1 MQACRPY
8 GIGSGYDK
16 NVQKM
21 KHGNII
27 LAMAA
32 AATLFSCMKE
42 QADGPSGGVDASGIS
57 FYLVPAG
64 YDAVSGIGYD
74 GSILSS
80 RSAGPEGGYD
90 RVEFAVVDTEGAV
103 VTDLKG
109 YYDSGTS
116 SINIEGLYEGDYRLL
131 VLGVKGEYGK
141 DDVTFRRIENDSDI
155 WITFPENPDRPLAAE
170 YFHSST
176 PFRVRRVHTGDG
188 DSFEADIRSGI
199 VQKRIVG
206 RLDFS
211 FVFGNPYTE
220 SALESAA
227 VLLESPEF
235 YTGFSARGEFSGK
248 SKGADILL
256 DAAGAREFLFFP
268 TAGDG
273 KVSGE
278 THLQTRDYRGICA
291 ERSYTFSPVGISPN
305 RISRVTVEAVH
316 PDDET
321 GTMFITEKHYGKGGH
336 GTILGDDEHH
346 SVYTDAS
353 QRRFNTSEPLQIS
366 VEEGRLHVR
375 FYSPKPLSDVLVKAV
390 LPGTDGEY
398 VDLAWFDRIPAFAD
412 FYETLPMVRRTALYR
427 SESGRLVEIP
437 ATDVR
442 EISVAGFKV
451 ESEDPYWS
459 KLQDIRH
466 GWNITFSLYGGD
478 PDREDGGPAGNWMG
492 IRPVHCREAV
502 ALFLNFTYMIDM
514 PEHEEILYANQDRL
528 YGNGG
533 PDDKVTPDTVLAQ
546 MRQERSINVGLVYT
560 GNGVLGLGG
569 GNVFGAY
576 QGGWFNHYTSEYACE
591 VMFHEL
597 GHVMGYSHSS
607 AFTYGPWAQELMNR
621 FYVSHI
627 SSLPVESPEYQDR
640 RNSPYLYATQPKGTS
655 GHLTRMGQAEICGAE

>member
-1 MQACRPY
+1 
-8 GIGSGYDK
+8 
-16 NVQKM
+16 M
-21 KHGNII
+21 KFRNMI
-27 LAMAA
+27 LMSMASAA
-32 AATLFSCMKE
+32 AAVSCTRENGVVTLP
-42 QADGPSGGVDASGIS
+42 GPLGEGIS
-57 FYLVPAG
+57 FTLSPEDYADAGAGNSGPAQ
-64 YDAVSGIGYD
+64 
-74 GSILSS
+74 LT
-80 RSAGPEGGYD
+80 SAGPDGYD
-90 RVEFAVVDTEGAV
+90 RVEFAVIDMDGKAV
-103 VTDLKG
+103 GGLKG
-109 YYDSGTS
+109 FYDQQS
-116 SINIEGLYEGDYRLL
+116 SSVNIEGLREGSYSLL
-131 VLGVKGEYGK
+131 VLGVKGDYEK
-141 DDVTFRRIENDSDI
+141 DGVEFFRISDVSDT
-155 WITFPENPDRPLAAE
+155 WMTFPEDMESALSAE

-176 PFRVRRVHTGDG
+176 PFSVKAVHGDDGKELVADVTGAISQRRV
-188 DSFEADIRSGI
+188 
-199 VQKRIVG
+199 VG

-211 FVFGNPYTE
+211 HEFANPHTE
-220 SALESAA
+220 SAVLSNEVILDSPRFFTGMSADGA
-227 VLLESPEF
+227 F
-235 YTGFSARGEFSGK
+235 TGTSSAGR
-248 SKGADILL
+248 IVL
-256 DAAGAREFLFFP
+256 DAAEKKEFLFMP
-268 TAGDG
+268 TVEGERI
-273 KVSGE
+273 SGE
-278 THLQTRDYRGICA
+278 NEIITRDYRGVQVRRVYSFA
-291 ERSYTFSPVGISPN
+291 GGGIAPN
-305 RISRVTVEAVH
+305 HVNGVRIEAVH

-321 GTMFITEKHYGKGGH
+321 GTMFITEKHYIKGGH
-336 GTILGDDEHH
+336 GTILSDDEHH

-412 FYETLPMVRRTALYR
+412 FYETLPMAMRTALYR

-437 ATDVR
+437 ATDAHD
-442 EISVAGFKV
+442 ISITGFKV

-514 PEHEEILYANQDRL
+514 PEHEEILHENQDRL

-533 PDDKVTPDTVLAQ
+533 PDDKVTPETVLAQ

-627 SSLPVESPEYQDR
+627 SSMPVDSPEYLDS
-640 RNSPYLYATQPKGTS
+640 RNSPYLYASQPKS
-655 GHLTRMGQAEICGAE
+655 ISEDHVRMGHAGICGAE

>member
-1 MQACRPY
+1 
-8 GIGSGYDK
+8 
-16 NVQKM
+16 M
-21 KHGNII
+21 KFRNMI
-27 LAMAA
+27 LMSMASAA
-32 AATLFSCMKE
+32 AAISCTRENGMVTLP
-42 QADGPSGGVDASGIS
+42 GPLGEGIS
-57 FYLVPAG
+57 FTLSPEDYADAGAGNSGPAQ
-64 YDAVSGIGYD
+64 
-74 GSILSS
+74 LT
-80 RSAGPEGGYD
+80 SAGPDGYD
-90 RVEFAVVDTEGAV
+90 RVEFAVIDMDGKAV
-103 VTDLKG
+103 GGLKG
-109 YYDSGTS
+109 FYDQQS
-116 SINIEGLYEGDYRLL
+116 SSVNIEGLREGSYSLL
-131 VLGVKGEYGK
+131 VLGVKGDYERDGVEFFRIS
-141 DDVTFRRIENDSDI
+141 DVSDT
-155 WITFPENPDRPLAAE
+155 WMTFPEDMESALSAE

-176 PFRVRRVHTGDG
+176 PFSVKAVHGDGGKELVADVTGAISQRRV
-188 DSFEADIRSGI
+188 
-199 VQKRIVG
+199 VG

-211 FVFGNPYTE
+211 HEFANPHTE
-220 SALESAA
+220 SAVLSNEVILDSPRFFTGMSADGA
-227 VLLESPEF
+227 F
-235 YTGFSARGEFSGK
+235 TGTSSAGR
-248 SKGADILL
+248 IVL
-256 DAAGAREFLFFP
+256 DAAEKKEFLFMP
-268 TAGDG
+268 TVEGECI
-273 KVSGE
+273 SGE
-278 THLQTRDYRGICA
+278 NEIITRDYRGVQVRRVYSFA
-291 ERSYTFSPVGISPN
+291 GAGIAPN
-305 RISRVTVEAVH
+305 HVNGVRIEAVH

-321 GTMFITEKHYGKGGH
+321 GTMFITEKHYIKGGH
-336 GTILGDDEHH
+336 GTILSDDEHH

-412 FYETLPMVRRTALYR
+412 FYETLPMSMRTALYR

-437 ATDVR
+437 ATDAHD
-442 EISVAGFKV
+442 ISITGFKV

-514 PEHEEILYANQDRL
+514 PEHEEILHENQDRL

-533 PDDKVTPDTVLAQ
+533 PDDKVTPETVLAQ

-627 SSLPVESPEYQDR
+627 SSMPVDSPEYLDS
-640 RNSPYLYATQPKGTS
+640 RNSPYLYASQPKS
-655 GHLTRMGQAEICGAE
+655 ISEDHVRMGHAGICGAE

>member
-1 MQACRPY
+1 
-8 GIGSGYDK
+8 
-16 NVQKM
+16 M
-21 KHGNII
+21 KFRNMI
-27 LAMAA
+27 LMSMASAA
-32 AATLFSCMKE
+32 AVVSCTRENGVVTLP
-42 QADGPSGGVDASGIS
+42 GPMGEGIS
-57 FYLVPAG
+57 FTLSPEDYADAG
-64 YDAVSGIGYD
+64 AGNSGPVQ
-74 GSILSS
+74 LT
-80 RSAGPEGGYD
+80 SAGPDGYD
-90 RVEFAVVDTEGAV
+90 RVEFAVIDMDGKAV
-103 VTDLKG
+103 GGLKG
-109 YYDSGTS
+109 FYDPQS
-116 SINIEGLYEGDYRLL
+116 SSVNIEGLREGSYSLL
-131 VLGVKGEYGK
+131 VLGVKGDYERDGVEFFRIS
-141 DDVTFRRIENDSDI
+141 DVSDT
-155 WITFPENPDRPLAAE
+155 WMTFPEDMESALSAE

-176 PFRVRRVHTGDG
+176 PFSVKAVHGDDGKELVADVTGAISQRRV
-188 DSFEADIRSGI
+188 
-199 VQKRIVG
+199 VG

-211 FVFGNPYTE
+211 HEFANPHTE
-220 SALESAA
+220 SAVLSNEVILDSPRFFTGMSADGA
-227 VLLESPEF
+227 F
-235 YTGFSARGEFSGK
+235 TGTSSAGR
-248 SKGADILL
+248 IVL
-256 DAAGAREFLFFP
+256 DAAEKKEFLFMP
-268 TAGDG
+268 TVEGERI
-273 KVSGE
+273 SGE
-278 THLQTRDYRGICA
+278 NEIITRDYRGVQVRRVYSFA
-291 ERSYTFSPVGISPN
+291 GAGIAPN
-305 RISRVTVEAVH
+305 HVNGVRIEAVH

-321 GTMFITEKHYGKGGH
+321 GTMFITEKHYIKGGH
-336 GTILGDDEHH
+336 GTILSDDEHH

-412 FYETLPMVRRTALYR
+412 FYETLPMAMRTALYR

-437 ATDVR
+437 ATDAHD
-442 EISVAGFKV
+442 ISITGFKV

-514 PEHEEILYANQDRL
+514 PEHEEILHENQDRL

-533 PDDKVTPDTVLAQ
+533 PDDKVTPETVLAQ

-627 SSLPVESPEYQDR
+627 SSMPVDSPEYLDS
-640 RNSPYLYATQPKGTS
+640 RNSPYLYASQPKS
-655 GHLTRMGQAEICGAE
+655 VSEGHVRMGHAGICGVE

>member
-1 MQACRPY
+1 M
-8 GIGSGYDK
+8 
-16 NVQKM
+16 
-21 KHGNII
+21 I
-27 LAMAA
+27 LAIAAA
-32 AATLFSCMKE
+32 AATVLSCAKE
-42 QADGPSGGVDASGIS
+42 PAGMQTGERHSSGIS
-57 FYLVPAG
+57 FSLSPAG
-64 YDAVSGIGYD
+64 YEDEAGGVPD
-74 GSILSS
+74 GEAY
-80 RSAGPEGGYD
+80 SAGGTRPDVGYD
-90 RVEFAVVDTEGAV
+90 RVEFAVIDMDGKAAGG
-103 VTDLKG
+103 LKG
-109 YYDSGTS
+109 FYDPQS
-116 SINIEGLYEGDYRLL
+116 SSVNIEGLREGSYSLL
-131 VLGVKGEYGK
+131 VLGVKGDYERDGVEFFRIS
-141 DDVTFRRIENDSDI
+141 DVSDT
-155 WITFPENPDRPLAAE
+155 WMTFPEDMESALSAE

-176 PFRVRRVHTGDG
+176 PFSVKAVHGDDGKELVADVTGAISQRRV
-188 DSFEADIRSGI
+188 
-199 VQKRIVG
+199 VG
-206 RLDFS
+206 RLDLSHEFA
-211 FVFGNPYTE
+211 NPHTE
-220 SALESAA
+220 SAVLSNEVILDSPRFFTGMSADGA
-227 VLLESPEF
+227 F
-235 YTGFSARGEFSGK
+235 TGTSSAGR
-248 SKGADILL
+248 IVL
-256 DAAGAREFLFFP
+256 DAAKKKEFLFMP
-268 TAGDG
+268 TVEGEHI
-273 KVSGE
+273 SGE
-278 THLQTRDYRGICA
+278 NEIITRDYRGVQVRRVYSFA
-291 ERSYTFSPVGISPN
+291 GAGIAPN
-305 RISRVTVEAVH
+305 HVNGVRIEAVH

-321 GTMFITEKHYGKGGH
+321 GTMFITEKHYIKGGH
-336 GTILGDDEHH
+336 GTILSDDEHH

-412 FYETLPMVRRTALYR
+412 FYETLPMAMRTALYR

-437 ATDVR
+437 ATDAHD
-442 EISVAGFKV
+442 ISITGFKV

-514 PEHEEILYANQDRL
+514 PEHEEILHENQDRL

-533 PDDKVTPDTVLAQ
+533 PDDKVTPETVLAQ

-627 SSLPVESPEYQDR
+627 SSMPVDSPEYLDS
-640 RNSPYLYATQPKGTS
+640 RNSPYLYASQPKS
-655 GHLTRMGQAEICGAE
+655 VSEDHVRMGHAGICGSE

>member
-1 MQACRPY
+1 MKF
-8 GIGSGYDK
+8 K
-16 NVQKM
+16 NIM
-21 KHGNII
+21 F
-27 LAMAA
+27 MAA
-32 AATLFSCMKE
+32 VSAAVSVSCIRENGVVTLPWPLDE
-42 QADGPSGGVDASGIS
+42 GIS
-57 FYLVPAG
+57 FTLSPEDYAGAGNSGPAQ
-64 YDAVSGIGYD
+64 
-74 GSILSS
+74 LT
-80 RSAGPEGGYD
+80 SAGPDGYD
-90 RVEFAVVDTEGAV
+90 RVEFAVIDMDGKAV
-103 VTDLKG
+103 GGLKG
-109 YYDSGTS
+109 FYDQQS
-116 SINIEGLYEGDYRLL
+116 SSVNIEGLREGSYSLL
-131 VLGVKGEYGK
+131 VLGVKGDYERDGVEFFRIS
-141 DDVTFRRIENDSDI
+141 DVSDT
-155 WITFPENPDRPLAAE
+155 WMTFPEDMESALSAE

-176 PFRVRRVHTGDG
+176 PFSVKAVHGDGGKELVADVTGAISQRRV
-188 DSFEADIRSGI
+188 
-199 VQKRIVG
+199 VG

-211 FVFGNPYTE
+211 HEFANPHTE
-220 SALESAA
+220 SAVLSNVVILDSPRFFTGISADGA
-227 VLLESPEF
+227 F
-235 YTGFSARGEFSGK
+235 TGTSSAGR
-248 SKGADILL
+248 IVL
-256 DAAGAREFLFFP
+256 DAAEKKEFLFMP
-268 TAGDG
+268 TVEGERI
-273 KVSGE
+273 SGE
-278 THLQTRDYRGICA
+278 NEIITRDYRGVRVRRVYSFA
-291 ERSYTFSPVGISPN
+291 GAGIAPN
-305 RISRVTVEAVH
+305 HVNGVRIEAVH

-321 GTMFITEKHYGKGGH
+321 GTMFITEKHYIKGGH
-336 GTILGDDEHH
+336 GTILSDDEHH

-412 FYETLPMVRRTALYR
+412 FYETMPMAMRTALYR

-437 ATDVR
+437 ATDAHD
-442 EISVAGFKV
+442 ISITGFKV

-514 PEHEEILYANQDRL
+514 PEHEEILHENQDRL

-533 PDDKVTPDTVLAQ
+533 PDDKVTPETVLAQ

-627 SSLPVESPEYQDR
+627 SSMPVDSPEYLDS
-640 RNSPYLYATQPKGTS
+640 RNSPYLYASQPKS
-655 GHLTRMGQAEICGAE
+655 ISEGHVRMGHAGICVAE

>member
-1 MQACRPY
+1 
-8 GIGSGYDK
+8 
-16 NVQKM
+16 M
-21 KHGNII
+21 KFRNMI
-27 LAMAA
+27 LMSMASAA
-32 AATLFSCMKE
+32 AAISCTRENGMVTLP
-42 QADGPSGGVDASGIS
+42 GPLGEGIS
-57 FYLVPAG
+57 FTLSPEDYADAGAGNSGPAQ
-64 YDAVSGIGYD
+64 
-74 GSILSS
+74 LT
-80 RSAGPEGGYD
+80 SAGPDGYD
-90 RVEFAVVDTEGAV
+90 RVEFAVIDMDGKAV
-103 VTDLKG
+103 GGLKG
-109 YYDSGTS
+109 FYDQQS
-116 SINIEGLYEGDYRLL
+116 SSVNIEGLREGSYSLL
-131 VLGVKGEYGK
+131 VLGVKGDYERDGVEFFRIS
-141 DDVTFRRIENDSDI
+141 DVSDT
-155 WITFPENPDRPLAAE
+155 WMTFPEDMESALSAE

-176 PFRVRRVHTGDG
+176 PFSVKAVHGDGGKELVADVTGAISQRRV
-188 DSFEADIRSGI
+188 
-199 VQKRIVG
+199 VG

-211 FVFGNPYTE
+211 HEFANPHTE
-220 SALESAA
+220 SAVLSNEVILDSPRFFTGMSADGA
-227 VLLESPEF
+227 F
-235 YTGFSARGEFSGK
+235 TGTSSAGR
-248 SKGADILL
+248 IVL
-256 DAAGAREFLFFP
+256 DAAEKKEFLFMP
-268 TAGDG
+268 TVEGECI
-273 KVSGE
+273 SGE
-278 THLQTRDYRGICA
+278 NEIITRDYRGVQVRRVYSFA
-291 ERSYTFSPVGISPN
+291 GAGIAPN
-305 RISRVTVEAVH
+305 HVNGVRIEAVH

-321 GTMFITEKHYGKGGH
+321 GTMFITEKHYIKGGH
-336 GTILGDDEHH
+336 GTILSDDEHH

-412 FYETLPMVRRTALYR
+412 FYETLPMSMRTALYR

-437 ATDVR
+437 ATDAHD
-442 EISVAGFKV
+442 ISITGFKV

-514 PEHEEILYANQDRL
+514 PEHEEILHENQDRL

-533 PDDKVTPDTVLAQ
+533 PDDKVTPETVLAQ

-627 SSLPVESPEYQDR
+627 SSMPVDSPEYLDS
-640 RNSPYLYATQPKGTS
+640 RNSPYLYASQPKS
-655 GHLTRMGQAEICGAE
+655 ISEGHVRMGHAGICVAE

>member
-1 MQACRPY
+1 
-8 GIGSGYDK
+8 
-16 NVQKM
+16 M
-21 KHGNII
+21 KFRNMI
-27 LAMAA
+27 LMSMASAA
-32 AATLFSCMKE
+32 AAVSCTRENGVVTLP
-42 QADGPSGGVDASGIS
+42 GPLGEGIS
-57 FYLVPAG
+57 FTLSPEDYADAGAGNSGPAQ
-64 YDAVSGIGYD
+64 
-74 GSILSS
+74 LT
-80 RSAGPEGGYD
+80 SAGPDGYD
-90 RVEFAVVDTEGAV
+90 RVEFAVIDMDGKAV
-103 VTDLKG
+103 GGLKG
-109 YYDSGTS
+109 FYDQQS
-116 SINIEGLYEGDYRLL
+116 SSVNIEGLREGSYRLL
-131 VLGVKGEYGK
+131 VLGVKGDYERDGVEFFRIS
-141 DDVTFRRIENDSDI
+141 DVSDT
-155 WITFPENPDRPLAAE
+155 WMTFPEDMESALSAE

-176 PFRVRRVHTGDG
+176 PFSVKAVHGDGGKELVADVTGAISQRRV
-188 DSFEADIRSGI
+188 
-199 VQKRIVG
+199 VG

-211 FVFGNPYTE
+211 HEFANPHTE
-220 SALESAA
+220 SAVLSNEVILDSPRFFTGMSADGA
-227 VLLESPEF
+227 F
-235 YTGFSARGEFSGK
+235 TGTSSAGR
-248 SKGADILL
+248 IVL
-256 DAAGAREFLFFP
+256 DAAEKKEFLFMP
-268 TAGDG
+268 TVEGERI
-273 KVSGE
+273 SGE
-278 THLQTRDYRGICA
+278 NEIITRDYRGVQVRRVYSFA
-291 ERSYTFSPVGISPN
+291 GGGIVPN
-305 RISRVTVEAVH
+305 HVNGVRIEAVH

-321 GTMFITEKHYGKGGH
+321 GTMFITEKHYIKGGH
-336 GTILGDDEHH
+336 GTILSDDEHH

-412 FYETLPMVRRTALYR
+412 FYETLPMAMRTALYR

-437 ATDVR
+437 ATDAHD
-442 EISVAGFKV
+442 ISITRFKV

-514 PEHEEILYANQDRL
+514 PEHEEILHENQDRL

-533 PDDKVTPDTVLAQ
+533 PDDKVTPETVLAQ

-627 SSLPVESPEYQDR
+627 SSMPVDSPEYLDS
-640 RNSPYLYATQPKGTS
+640 RNSPYLYASQPKS
-655 GHLTRMGQAEICGAE
+655 ISEDHVRMGHAGICGAE

>member
-1 MQACRPY
+1 MKFRNMILMSMASAAVAISCTRENVVVTL
-8 GIGSGYDK
+8 SGPL
-16 NVQKM
+16 
-21 KHGNII
+21 G
-27 LAMAA
+27 
-32 AATLFSCMKE
+32 E
-42 QADGPSGGVDASGIS
+42 GIS
-57 FYLVPAG
+57 FTLSPEDYADAGAGNSGPAQ
-64 YDAVSGIGYD
+64 
-74 GSILSS
+74 LT
-80 RSAGPEGGYD
+80 SAGPDGYD
-90 RVEFAVVDTEGAV
+90 RVEFAVIDMDGKAV
-103 VTDLKG
+103 GRLKG
-109 YYDSGTS
+109 FYDPQS
-116 SINIEGLYEGDYRLL
+116 SSVNIEGLREGSYSLL
-131 VLGVKGEYGK
+131 VLGVKGDYERDGVEFFRIS
-141 DDVTFRRIENDSDI
+141 DVSDT
-155 WITFPENPDRPLAAE
+155 WMTFPEDMESALSAE

-176 PFRVRRVHTGDG
+176 PFSVKAVHGDGGKELVADVTGAISQRRV
-188 DSFEADIRSGI
+188 
-199 VQKRIVG
+199 VG

-211 FVFGNPYTE
+211 HEFANPHTE
-220 SALESAA
+220 SAVLSNEVILDSPRFFTGMSADGA
-227 VLLESPEF
+227 F
-235 YTGFSARGEFSGK
+235 TGTSSAGR
-248 SKGADILL
+248 IVL
-256 DAAGAREFLFFP
+256 DAAEKKEFLFMP
-268 TAGDG
+268 TVEGERI
-273 KVSGE
+273 SGE
-278 THLQTRDYRGICA
+278 NEIITRDYRGVQVRRVYSFA
-291 ERSYTFSPVGISPN
+291 GAGIAPN
-305 RISRVTVEAVH
+305 HVNGVRIEAVH

-321 GTMFITEKHYGKGGH
+321 GTMFITEKHYIKGGH
-336 GTILGDDEHH
+336 GTILSDDEHH

-412 FYETLPMVRRTALYR
+412 FYETLPMAMRTALYR

-437 ATDVR
+437 ATDAHD
-442 EISVAGFKV
+442 ISITGFKV

-514 PEHEEILYANQDRL
+514 PEHEEILHENQDRL

-533 PDDKVTPDTVLAQ
+533 PDDKVTPETVLAQ

-627 SSLPVESPEYQDR
+627 SSMPVDSPEYLDS
-640 RNSPYLYATQPKGTS
+640 RNSPYLYASQPKS
-655 GHLTRMGQAEICGAE
+655 VSEDHVRMGHAGICGAE

>member
-1 MQACRPY
+1 
-8 GIGSGYDK
+8 
-16 NVQKM
+16 M
-21 KHGNII
+21 KFRNMI
-27 LAMAA
+27 LMSMASAA
-32 AATLFSCMKE
+32 AAISCTRENGMVTLP
-42 QADGPSGGVDASGIS
+42 GPLGEGIS
-57 FYLVPAG
+57 FTLSPEDYADAGAGNSGPAQ
-64 YDAVSGIGYD
+64 
-74 GSILSS
+74 LT
-80 RSAGPEGGYD
+80 SAGPDGYD
-90 RVEFAVVDTEGAV
+90 RVEFAVIDMDGKAV
-103 VTDLKG
+103 GGLKG
-109 YYDSGTS
+109 FYDQQS
-116 SINIEGLYEGDYRLL
+116 SSVNIEGLREGSYSLL
-131 VLGVKGEYGK
+131 VLGVKGDYERDGVEFFRIS
-141 DDVTFRRIENDSDI
+141 DVSDT
-155 WITFPENPDRPLAAE
+155 WMTFPEDMESALSAE

-176 PFRVRRVHTGDG
+176 PFSVKAVHGDGGKELVADVTGAISQRRV
-188 DSFEADIRSGI
+188 
-199 VQKRIVG
+199 VG

-211 FVFGNPYTE
+211 HEFANPHTE
-220 SALESAA
+220 SAVLSNEVILDSPRFFTGMSADGA
-227 VLLESPEF
+227 F
-235 YTGFSARGEFSGK
+235 TGTSSAGR
-248 SKGADILL
+248 IVL
-256 DAAGAREFLFFP
+256 DAAEKKEFLFMP
-268 TAGDG
+268 TVEGECI
-273 KVSGE
+273 SGE
-278 THLQTRDYRGICA
+278 NEIITRDYRGVQVRRVYSFA
-291 ERSYTFSPVGISPN
+291 GAGIAPN
-305 RISRVTVEAVH
+305 HVNGVRIEAVH

-321 GTMFITEKHYGKGGH
+321 GTMFITEKHYIKGGH
-336 GTILGDDEHH
+336 GTILSDDEHH

-412 FYETLPMVRRTALYR
+412 FYETMPMAMRTALYR

-437 ATDVR
+437 ATDAHD
-442 EISVAGFKV
+442 ISITGFKV

-514 PEHEEILYANQDRL
+514 PEHEEILHENQDRL

-533 PDDKVTPDTVLAQ
+533 PDDKVTPETVLAQ

-627 SSLPVESPEYQDR
+627 SSMPVDSPEYLDS
-640 RNSPYLYATQPKGTS
+640 RNSPYLYASQPKS
-655 GHLTRMGQAEICGAE
+655 ISEGHVRMGHAGICVAE

>member
-1 MQACRPY
+1 
-8 GIGSGYDK
+8 
-16 NVQKM
+16 M
-21 KHGNII
+21 KFRNMI
-27 LAMAA
+27 LMSMASAA
-32 AATLFSCMKE
+32 AAISCTRENGVVTLP
-42 QADGPSGGVDASGIS
+42 GPLGEGIS
-57 FYLVPAG
+57 FTLSPEDYADAG
-64 YDAVSGIGYD
+64 AGNSGPVQ
-74 GSILSS
+74 LT
-80 RSAGPEGGYD
+80 SAGPDGYD
-90 RVEFAVVDTEGAV
+90 RVEFAVIDMDGKAV
-103 VTDLKG
+103 GGLKG
-109 YYDSGTS
+109 FYDQQS
-116 SINIEGLYEGDYRLL
+116 SSVNIEGLREGSYRLL
-131 VLGVKGEYGK
+131 VLGVKGDYERDGVEFFRIS
-141 DDVTFRRIENDSDI
+141 DVSDT
-155 WITFPENPDRPLAAE
+155 WMTFPEDMESALSAE

-176 PFRVRRVHTGDG
+176 PFSVKAVHGDGGKELVADVTGAISQRRV
-188 DSFEADIRSGI
+188 
-199 VQKRIVG
+199 VG

-211 FVFGNPYTE
+211 HEFANPHTE
-220 SALESAA
+220 SAVLSNEVILDSPRFFTGMSADG
-227 VLLESPEF
+227 VF
-235 YTGFSARGEFSGK
+235 TGTSSAGR
-248 SKGADILL
+248 IVL
-256 DAAGAREFLFFP
+256 DAAEKKEFLFMP
-268 TAGDG
+268 TVEG
-273 KVSGE
+273 VRISGE
-278 THLQTRDYRGICA
+278 NEIITRDYRGVQVRRVYSFA
-291 ERSYTFSPVGISPN
+291 GAGIAPN
-305 RISRVTVEAVH
+305 HVNGVRIEAVH

-321 GTMFITEKHYGKGGH
+321 GTMFITEKHYIKGGH
-336 GTILGDDEHH
+336 GTILSDDEHH

-412 FYETLPMVRRTALYR
+412 FYETLPMAMRTALYR

-437 ATDVR
+437 ATDAHD
-442 EISVAGFKV
+442 ISITGFKV

-514 PEHEEILYANQDRL
+514 PEHEEILHENQDRL

-533 PDDKVTPDTVLAQ
+533 PDDKVTPETVLAQ

-627 SSLPVESPEYQDR
+627 SSMPVDSPEYLDS
-640 RNSPYLYATQPKGTS
+640 RNSPYLYASQPKS
-655 GHLTRMGQAEICGAE
+655 ISEDHVRMGHAGICGSE

>member
-1 MQACRPY
+1 
-8 GIGSGYDK
+8 
-16 NVQKM
+16 M
-21 KHGNII
+21 KFRNMI
-27 LAMAA
+27 LMSMASAA
-32 AATLFSCMKE
+32 AAISCTRENGMVTLP
-42 QADGPSGGVDASGIS
+42 GPLGEGIS
-57 FYLVPAG
+57 FTLSPEDYADAGAGNSGPAQ
-64 YDAVSGIGYD
+64 
-74 GSILSS
+74 LT
-80 RSAGPEGGYD
+80 SAGPDGYD
-90 RVEFAVVDTEGAV
+90 RVEFAVIDMDGKAV
-103 VTDLKG
+103 GGLKG
-109 YYDSGTS
+109 FYDQQS
-116 SINIEGLYEGDYRLL
+116 SSVNIEGLREGSYSLL
-131 VLGVKGEYGK
+131 VLGVKGDYERDGVEFFRIS
-141 DDVTFRRIENDSDI
+141 DVSDT
-155 WITFPENPDRPLAAE
+155 WMTFPEDMESALSAE

-176 PFRVRRVHTGDG
+176 PFSVKAVHGDGGKELVADVTGAISQRRV
-188 DSFEADIRSGI
+188 
-199 VQKRIVG
+199 VG

-211 FVFGNPYTE
+211 HEFANPHTE
-220 SALESAA
+220 SAVLSNEVILDSPRFFTGMSADGA
-227 VLLESPEF
+227 F
-235 YTGFSARGEFSGK
+235 TGTSSAGR
-248 SKGADILL
+248 IVL
-256 DAAGAREFLFFP
+256 DAAEKKEFLFMP
-268 TAGDG
+268 TVEGERI
-273 KVSGE
+273 SGE
-278 THLQTRDYRGICA
+278 NEIITRDYRGVQVRRVYSFA
-291 ERSYTFSPVGISPN
+291 GAGIAPN
-305 RISRVTVEAVH
+305 HVNGVRIEAVH

-321 GTMFITEKHYGKGGH
+321 GTMFITEKHYIKGGH
-336 GTILGDDEHH
+336 GTILSDDEHH

-412 FYETLPMVRRTALYR
+412 FYETLPMAMRTALYR

-437 ATDVR
+437 ATDAHD
-442 EISVAGFKV
+442 ISITGFKV

-514 PEHEEILYANQDRL
+514 PEHEEILHENQDRL

-533 PDDKVTPDTVLAQ
+533 PDDKVTPETVLAQ

-627 SSLPVESPEYQDR
+627 SSMPVDSPEYLDS
-640 RNSPYLYATQPKGTS
+640 RNSPYLYASQPKS
-655 GHLTRMGQAEICGAE
+655 ISEDHVRMGHAGICGAE

>member
-1 MQACRPY
+1 
-8 GIGSGYDK
+8 
-16 NVQKM
+16 M
-21 KHGNII
+21 K
-27 LAMAA
+27 A
-32 AATLFSCMKE
+32 
-42 QADGPSGGVDASGIS
+42 
-57 FYLVPAG
+57 
-64 YDAVSGIGYD
+64 
-74 GSILSS
+74 
-80 RSAGPEGGYD
+80 
-90 RVEFAVVDTEGAV
+90 
-103 VTDLKG
+103 
-109 YYDSGTS
+109 
-116 SINIEGLYEGDYRLL
+116 
-131 VLGVKGEYGK
+131 
-141 DDVTFRRIENDSDI
+141 
-155 WITFPENPDRPLAAE
+155 
-170 YFHSST
+170 
-176 PFRVRRVHTGDG
+176 VHTGDG
-188 DSFEADIRSGI
+188 KEFVADVTGAISQRR
-199 VQKRIVG
+199 VVG

-211 FVFGNPYTE
+211 HEFANPHTE
-220 SALESAA
+220 SAVLSNVVILDSPRFFTGMSADGA
-227 VLLESPEF
+227 F
-235 YTGFSARGEFSGK
+235 TGTSSAGR
-248 SKGADILL
+248 IVL
-256 DAAGAREFLFFP
+256 DAAEKKEFLFMP
-268 TAGDG
+268 TVEGERI
-273 KVSGE
+273 SGE
-278 THLQTRDYRGICA
+278 NEIITRDYRGVRVRRVYSFA
-291 ERSYTFSPVGISPN
+291 GAGIAPN
-305 RISRVTVEAVH
+305 HVNGVRIEAVH

-321 GTMFITEKHYGKGGH
+321 GTMFITEKHYIKGGH
-336 GTILGDDEHH
+336 GTILSDDEHH

-412 FYETLPMVRRTALYR
+412 FYETLPMAMRTALYR

-437 ATDVR
+437 ATDAQD
-442 EISVAGFKV
+442 ISITGFKV

-514 PEHEEILYANQDRL
+514 PEHEEILQENQDRL

-533 PDDKVTPDTVLAQ
+533 PDDKVTPETVLAQ

-627 SSLPVESPEYQDR
+627 SSMPVDSPEYLDS
-640 RNSPYLYATQPKGTS
+640 RNSPYLYASQPKS
-655 GHLTRMGQAEICGAE
+655 ISEGHVRMGHAGICGAE

>member
-1 MQACRPY
+1 
-8 GIGSGYDK
+8 
-16 NVQKM
+16 M
-21 KHGNII
+21 KFRNMI
-27 LAMAA
+27 LMSMASAA
-32 AATLFSCMKE
+32 AAISCTRENGVVTLP
-42 QADGPSGGVDASGIS
+42 GPLGEGIS
-57 FYLVPAG
+57 FTLSPEDYADAGAGNSGPAQ
-64 YDAVSGIGYD
+64 
-74 GSILSS
+74 LT
-80 RSAGPEGGYD
+80 SAGPDGYD
-90 RVEFAVVDTEGAV
+90 RVEFAVIDMDGKAV
-103 VTDLKG
+103 GGLKG
-109 YYDSGTS
+109 FYDQQS
-116 SINIEGLYEGDYRLL
+116 SSVNIEGLREGSYRLL
-131 VLGVKGEYGK
+131 VLGVKGDYERDGVEFFRIS
-141 DDVTFRRIENDSDI
+141 DVSDT
-155 WITFPENPDRPLAAE
+155 WMTFPEDMESALSAE

-176 PFRVRRVHTGDG
+176 PFSVKAVHGDGGKELVADVTGAISQRRV
-188 DSFEADIRSGI
+188 
-199 VQKRIVG
+199 VG

-211 FVFGNPYTE
+211 HEFANPHTE
-220 SALESAA
+220 SAVLSNEVILDSPRFFTGMSADGA
-227 VLLESPEF
+227 F
-235 YTGFSARGEFSGK
+235 TGTSSAGR
-248 SKGADILL
+248 IVL
-256 DAAGAREFLFFP
+256 DAAEKKEFLFMP
-268 TAGDG
+268 TVEGERI
-273 KVSGE
+273 SGE
-278 THLQTRDYRGICA
+278 NEIITRDYRGVQVRRVYSFA
-291 ERSYTFSPVGISPN
+291 GAGIAPN
-305 RISRVTVEAVH
+305 HVNGVRIEAVH

-321 GTMFITEKHYGKGGH
+321 GTMFITEKHYIKGGH
-336 GTILGDDEHH
+336 GTILSDDEHH

-412 FYETLPMVRRTALYR
+412 FYETLPMAMRTALYR

-437 ATDVR
+437 ATDAHD
-442 EISVAGFKV
+442 ISITGFKV

-514 PEHEEILYANQDRL
+514 PEHEEILHENQDRL

-533 PDDKVTPDTVLAQ
+533 PDDKVTPETVLAQ

-627 SSLPVESPEYQDR
+627 SSMPVDSPEYLDS
-640 RNSPYLYATQPKGTS
+640 RNSPYLYASQPKS
-655 GHLTRMGQAEICGAE
+655 ISEDHVRMGHAGICGAE

>member
-1 MQACRPY
+1 
-8 GIGSGYDK
+8 
-16 NVQKM
+16 M
-21 KHGNII
+21 KFRNMI
-27 LAMAA
+27 LMSMASAA
-32 AATLFSCMKE
+32 AAISCTRENGMVTLP
-42 QADGPSGGVDASGIS
+42 GPLGEGIS
-57 FYLVPAG
+57 FTLSPEDYADAGAGNSGPAQ
-64 YDAVSGIGYD
+64 
-74 GSILSS
+74 LT
-80 RSAGPEGGYD
+80 SAGPDGYD
-90 RVEFAVVDTEGAV
+90 RVEFAVIDMDGKAV
-103 VTDLKG
+103 GGLKG
-109 YYDSGTS
+109 FYDQQS
-116 SINIEGLYEGDYRLL
+116 SSVNIEGLREGSYRLL
-131 VLGVKGEYGK
+131 VLGVKGDYERDGVEFFRIS
-141 DDVTFRRIENDSDI
+141 DVSDT
-155 WITFPENPDRPLAAE
+155 WMTFPEDMESALSAE

-176 PFRVRRVHTGDG
+176 PFSVKAVHGDGGKELVADVTGAISQRRV
-188 DSFEADIRSGI
+188 
-199 VQKRIVG
+199 VG

-211 FVFGNPYTE
+211 HEFANPHTE
-220 SALESAA
+220 SAVLSNEVILDSSRFFTGMSADGA
-227 VLLESPEF
+227 F
-235 YTGFSARGEFSGK
+235 TGTSSAGR
-248 SKGADILL
+248 IVL
-256 DAAGAREFLFFP
+256 DAAEKKEFLFMP
-268 TAGDG
+268 TVEGERI
-273 KVSGE
+273 SGE
-278 THLQTRDYRGICA
+278 NEIITRDYRGVQVRRVYSFA
-291 ERSYTFSPVGISPN
+291 GAGIAPN
-305 RISRVTVEAVH
+305 HVNGVRIEAVH

-321 GTMFITEKHYGKGGH
+321 GTMFITEKHYIKGGH
-336 GTILGDDEHH
+336 GTILSDDEHH

-412 FYETLPMVRRTALYR
+412 FYETLPMAMRTALYR

-437 ATDVR
+437 ATDAHD
-442 EISVAGFKV
+442 ISITGFKV

-514 PEHEEILYANQDRL
+514 PEHEEILHENQDRL

-533 PDDKVTPDTVLAQ
+533 PDDKVTPETVLAQ

-627 SSLPVESPEYQDR
+627 SSMPVDSPEYLDS
-640 RNSPYLYATQPKGTS
+640 RNSPYLYASQPKS
-655 GHLTRMGQAEICGAE
+655 ISEDHVRMGHAGICGAE

>member
-1 MQACRPY
+1 
-8 GIGSGYDK
+8 
-16 NVQKM
+16 M
-21 KHGNII
+21 KFRNMI
-27 LAMAA
+27 LMSMASAA
-32 AATLFSCMKE
+32 AAVSCTRENGVVTLP
-42 QADGPSGGVDASGIS
+42 GPMGEGIS
-57 FYLVPAG
+57 FTLSPEDYADAG
-64 YDAVSGIGYD
+64 AGNSGPVQ
-74 GSILSS
+74 LT
-80 RSAGPEGGYD
+80 SAGPDGYD
-90 RVEFAVVDTEGAV
+90 RVEFAVIDMDGKAV
-103 VTDLKG
+103 GGLKG
-109 YYDSGTS
+109 FYDPQS
-116 SINIEGLYEGDYRLL
+116 SSVNIEGLREGSYSLL
-131 VLGVKGEYGK
+131 VLGVKGDYERDGVEFFRIS
-141 DDVTFRRIENDSDI
+141 DVSDT
-155 WITFPENPDRPLAAE
+155 WMTFPEDIESALSAE

-176 PFRVRRVHTGDG
+176 PFSVKAVHGDDGKELVADVTGAISQRRV
-188 DSFEADIRSGI
+188 
-199 VQKRIVG
+199 VG

-211 FVFGNPYTE
+211 HEFANPHTE
-220 SALESAA
+220 SAVLSNEVILDSPRFFTGMSADGA
-227 VLLESPEF
+227 F
-235 YTGFSARGEFSGK
+235 TGTSSAGR
-248 SKGADILL
+248 IVL
-256 DAAGAREFLFFP
+256 DAAEKKEFLFMP
-268 TAGDG
+268 TVEGERI
-273 KVSGE
+273 SGE
-278 THLQTRDYRGICA
+278 NEIITRDYRGVQVRRVYSFA
-291 ERSYTFSPVGISPN
+291 GAGIAPN
-305 RISRVTVEAVH
+305 HVNGVRIEAVH

-321 GTMFITEKHYGKGGH
+321 GTMFITEKHYIKGGH
-336 GTILGDDEHH
+336 GTILSDDEHH

-412 FYETLPMVRRTALYR
+412 FYETLPMAMRTALYR

-437 ATDVR
+437 ATDAHD
-442 EISVAGFKV
+442 ISITGFKV

-514 PEHEEILYANQDRL
+514 PEHEEILHENQDRL

-533 PDDKVTPDTVLAQ
+533 PDDKVTPETVLAQ

-627 SSLPVESPEYQDR
+627 SSMPVDSPEYLDS
-640 RNSPYLYATQPKGTS
+640 RNSPYLYASQPKS
-655 GHLTRMGQAEICGAE
+655 VSEDHVRMGHAGICGVE

>member
-1 MQACRPY
+1 
-8 GIGSGYDK
+8 
-16 NVQKM
+16 M
-21 KHGNII
+21 KFRNMI
-27 LAMAA
+27 LMSMASAA
-32 AATLFSCMKE
+32 AAISCTRENGVVTLP
-42 QADGPSGGVDASGIS
+42 GPLGEGIS
-57 FYLVPAG
+57 FTLSPEDYADAGAGNSGPAQ
-64 YDAVSGIGYD
+64 
-74 GSILSS
+74 LT
-80 RSAGPEGGYD
+80 SAGPDGYD
-90 RVEFAVVDTEGAV
+90 RVEFAVIDMDGKAV
-103 VTDLKG
+103 GGLKG
-109 YYDSGTS
+109 FYDQQS
-116 SINIEGLYEGDYRLL
+116 SSVNIEGLREGSYRLL
-131 VLGVKGEYGK
+131 VLGVKGDYERDGVEFFRIS
-141 DDVTFRRIENDSDI
+141 DVSDT
-155 WITFPENPDRPLAAE
+155 WMTFPEDMESALSAE

-176 PFRVRRVHTGDG
+176 PFSVKAVHGDGGKELVADVTGAISQRRV
-188 DSFEADIRSGI
+188 
-199 VQKRIVG
+199 VG

-211 FVFGNPYTE
+211 HEFANPHTE
-220 SALESAA
+220 SAVLSNEVILDSPRFFTGMSADGA
-227 VLLESPEF
+227 F
-235 YTGFSARGEFSGK
+235 TGTSSAGR
-248 SKGADILL
+248 IVL
-256 DAAGAREFLFFP
+256 DAAEKKKFLFMP
-268 TAGDG
+268 TVEGERI
-273 KVSGE
+273 SGE
-278 THLQTRDYRGICA
+278 NEIITRDYRGVQVRRGYSFA
-291 ERSYTFSPVGISPN
+291 GAGIAPN
-305 RISRVTVEAVH
+305 HVNEVRIEAVH

-321 GTMFITEKHYGKGGH
+321 GTMFITEKHYIKGGH
-336 GTILGDDEHH
+336 GTILSDDEHH

-412 FYETLPMVRRTALYR
+412 FYETLPMAIRTALYR

-437 ATDVR
+437 ATDAHD
-442 EISVAGFKV
+442 ISITGFKV

-514 PEHEEILYANQDRL
+514 PEHEEVLHENQDRL

-533 PDDKVTPDTVLAQ
+533 PDDKVTPETVLAQ

-627 SSLPVESPEYQDR
+627 SSMPVDSPEYLDS
-640 RNSPYLYATQPKGTS
+640 RNSPYLYASQPKS
-655 GHLTRMGQAEICGAE
+655 VSEDHVRMGHAGICGSE

>member
-1 MQACRPY
+1 MKF
-8 GIGSGYDK
+8 K
-16 NVQKM
+16 NIM
-21 KHGNII
+21 F
-27 LAMAA
+27 MAA
-32 AATLFSCMKE
+32 VSAAVSVSCIRENGVVTLPWPLDE
-42 QADGPSGGVDASGIS
+42 GIS
-57 FYLVPAG
+57 FTLSPEDYAG
-64 YDAVSGIGYD
+64 AGNSGPVQ
-74 GSILSS
+74 LT
-80 RSAGPEGGYD
+80 SAGPDGYD
-90 RVEFAVVDTEGAV
+90 RVEFAVIDMEGKAV
-103 VTDLKG
+103 GGLKG
-109 YYDSGTS
+109 FYDPQS
-116 SINIEGLYEGDYRLL
+116 SSVNIEGLREGSYSLL
-131 VLGVKGEYGK
+131 VLGVKGDYERDGVEFGRIS
-141 DDVTFRRIENDSDI
+141 DVSDT
-155 WITFPENPDRPLAAE
+155 WISFPEDMESALSAE

-176 PFRVRRVHTGDG
+176 PFSVKAVHTGDG
-188 DSFEADIRSGI
+188 KEFVADVTGTISQRR
-199 VQKRIVG
+199 VVG

-211 FVFGNPYTE
+211 HEFANPHTE
-220 SALESAA
+220 SAVLSNVVILDSPRFFTGMSADGA
-227 VLLESPEF
+227 F
-235 YTGFSARGEFSGK
+235 TGTSSAGR
-248 SKGADILL
+248 IVL
-256 DAAGAREFLFFP
+256 DAAEKKEFLFMP
-268 TAGDG
+268 TVEGERI
-273 KVSGE
+273 SGE
-278 THLQTRDYRGICA
+278 NEIITRDYRGVRVRRVYSFA
-291 ERSYTFSPVGISPN
+291 GAGIAPN
-305 RISRVTVEAVH
+305 HVNGVRIEAVH

-321 GTMFITEKHYGKGGH
+321 GTMFITEKHYIKSGH
-336 GTILGDDEHH
+336 GTILSDDEHH

-412 FYETLPMVRRTALYR
+412 FYETLPMAMRTALYR

-437 ATDVR
+437 ATDAQD
-442 EISVAGFKV
+442 ISITGFKV

-514 PEHEEILYANQDRL
+514 PEHEEILQENQDRL

-533 PDDKVTPDTVLAQ
+533 PDDKVTPETVLAQ

-627 SSLPVESPEYQDR
+627 SSMPVDSPEYLDS
-640 RNSPYLYATQPKGTS
+640 RNSPYLYASQPKS
-655 GHLTRMGQAEICGAE
+655 ISEGHVRMGHAGICGAE